1 MKDNQ
6 AFWENRLPKVP
17 RPGSAPLRR
26 ALAAAFLSL
35 FLVSPLVAA
44 EFKEGV
50 HYFPLEPEAA
60 LSWGSGPDV
69 LLWLWYGCG
78 ACYQLDRYWKDWA
91 KKMPPELK
99 PIRRPALFTD
109 TWRRHGRL
117 FMTVEALGGDA
128 APHRAAFLAIQK
140 ERLPTNSDAELRAFA
155 AELGLPPQRFVQ
167 LFHSSEL
174 DQNLGELDELFQK
187 SGLRAVPAM
196 VIGGRW
202 RFDLGSAGSLSKFQ
216 QLADYLVE
224 KELQTKQEAK
234 K

>member
-1 MKDNQ
+1 MKDSK
-6 AFWENRLPKVP
+6 AFWENRVPKAS
-17 RPGSAPLRR
+17 RLGSAFLRR

-35 FLVSPLVAA
+35 VLASPLTAA

-78 ACYQLDRYWKDWA
+78 ACYQLDKYWADWA
-91 KKMPPELK
+91 QKLPPELK
-99 PIRRPALFTD
+99 PLRRPALFTD

-128 APHRAAFLAIQK
+128 AAHRAAFLAIQK

-155 AELGLPPQRFVQ
+155 AELGLPPQHFVQ
-167 LFHSSEL
+167 LFHSPEL
-174 DQNLGELDELFQK
+174 DRSLAELDGLFQK

-202 RFDLGSAGSLSKFQ
+202 RFDLGSAGSLTKFQ
-216 QLADYLVE
+216 RLADYLVE
-224 KELQTKQEAK
+224 KELQRKKEANK
-234 K
+234 